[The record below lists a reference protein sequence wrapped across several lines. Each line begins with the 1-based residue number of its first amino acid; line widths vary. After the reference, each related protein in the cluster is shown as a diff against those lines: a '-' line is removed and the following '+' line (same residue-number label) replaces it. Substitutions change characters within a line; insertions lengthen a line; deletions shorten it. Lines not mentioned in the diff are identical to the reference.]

1 MSPSATAAEQQTMQR
16 LNQKIASER
25 DDLIT
30 GEDQVA
36 GCHLPS
42 HSDVHYSSLTG
53 ERIQV
58 CHLVADVIYLV
69 TVTYIIAH

>member
-1 MSPSATAAEQQTMQR
+1 MNCICRGQGVMSPSATAAEQQTMQR

-36 GCHLPS
+36 GCHLPM
-42 HSDVHYSSLTG
+42 Y
-53 ERIQV
+53 
-58 CHLVADVIYLV
+58 V
-69 TVTYIIAH
+69 TMTR